1 MNVKGLVY
9 NLKKET
15 TVSKEGQPLHFRKG
29 IIKDDQDK
37 ISSFLFDALID
48 DLENNKYYGF
58 KKLRMQKFMN
68 EILLKSTETSTA
80 LAIENLDI
88 QVTEDE
94 AFKSEESRI

>member
-15 TVSKEGQPLHFRKG
+15 TVSTEGQPLRFRKG

-80 LAIENLDI
+80 LAIKNLDI